1 MNKPLIHW
9 RHFLTALTLGLS
21 IITAQT
27 PTASG
32 RPAQVQ
38 GQGPDAVKIEQLL
51 RQSGYGYRKLSPG
64 IWIMDAK
71 GESLLT
77 FSILFAAGDGF
88 LVTGVIVAPKDKMNV
103 TSEMMF
109 KLMKLNYSLD
119 YVKIGFDKDDDLF
132 VRWEVKTQKLDL
144 PLFKEVIRR
153 VTDDADEVYRTIQP
167 YLKKPINSFL
177 SYSLTK

>member
-1 MNKPLIHW
+1 VNKPRIRW

-21 IITAQT
+21 IITTQT

-64 IWIMDAK
+64 AWIMDGK
-71 GESLLT
+71 GKSLLT
-77 FSILFAAGDGF
+77 FSILFASGDGF

-119 YVKIGFDKDDDLF
+119 YVKIGFDNDDDLF
-132 VRWEVKTQKLDL
+132 VRWEVKTQTLDL

-153 VTDDADEVYRTIQP
+153 VSDDADQVYGEIKP
-167 YLKKPINSFL
+167 YLKRA
-177 SYSLTK
+177 